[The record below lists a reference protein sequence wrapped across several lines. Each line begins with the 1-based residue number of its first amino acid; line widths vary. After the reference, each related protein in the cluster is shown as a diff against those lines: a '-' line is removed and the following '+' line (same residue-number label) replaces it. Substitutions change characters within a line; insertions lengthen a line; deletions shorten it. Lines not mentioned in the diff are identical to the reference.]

1 MKTTTDPSWN
11 GILQLMALAEVLK
24 NYCSVVSIYPA
35 VSYHF
40 RFILMSEFLPV
51 TTHITINIYFMYYG
65 AGTDT
70 WEYLWF
76 YVSAKPFCSSSH
88 TRLIQMKG
96 VWRKRIGN
104 CPKRN
109 ICKFC
114 LFFNQNKFNSAKV
127 NQKMKL
133 ELEITFWY
141 SLEYKKVR

>member
-11 GILQLMALAEVLK
+11 GILQLMALVEVLK
-24 NYCSVVSIYPA
+24 NYCSVVSIYLA

-114 LFFNQNKFNSAKV
+114 LFLTKTNSIA
-127 NQKMKL
+127 QRS
-133 ELEITFWY
+133 I
-141 SLEYKKVR
+141 KKWNWNWRLPFGTV